1 MLVYCIFLLTV
12 IVKFLNMI
20 NPNMEKKEELTCWFL
35 FLFFSFFLMGTCWFL
50 VLFTCRLAVIVKV
63 LNMIINPNP
72 VIFKGLEVT
81 FFEYLVEDG
90 DSFQAGVLNGHGIL
104 LSSLITVW
112 SISESKM
119 YSLWQRHHHVP
130 CYESWL

>member
-20 NPNMEKKEELTCWFL
+20 NPNMEKKEEL
-35 FLFFSFFLMGTCWFL
+35 TCWFL

-90 DSFQAGVLNGHGIL
+90 DSFQVGVLNGHGIL

-119 YSLWQRHHHVP
+119 YSL
-130 CYESWL
+130 

>member
-1 MLVYCIFLLTV
+1 
-12 IVKFLNMI
+12 
-20 NPNMEKKEELTCWFL
+20 
-35 FLFFSFFLMGTCWFL
+35 
-50 VLFTCRLAVIVKV
+50 
-63 LNMIINPNP
+63 MIINPNP

-90 DSFQAGVLNGHGIL
+90 DSFQVGVLNGHGIL

-119 YSLWQRHHHVP
+119 YSL
-130 CYESWL
+130 